1 VLNLKLA
8 FYLSDSNILMKKGTL
23 LTLTIWLIGQSL
35 FAQGTVEDYNRA
47 FSLTDRLKDKV
58 FYSNVTPQWIG
69 KSDRFWYIRY
79 TPQGKTYTLVDAQ
92 KKNRTMLFDHIKLAE
107 TLSKV
112 TGKPVDVEQISLPSL
127 RVSTNLDTLRFTTN
141 GTKWI
146 YLQQKDSLIKD
157 IKQTS
162 AKDEYWGKVDNEREG
177 KPVISPDKKQSA
189 FVRDNNLYIKDLKT
203 GVDKALSTDGTK
215 ADYYSAYPYWSPD
228 SKKLV
233 VARIHGAET
242 RQLYLI
248 ESSPADQLQ
257 PKLQTRDYVKP
268 GDVLPMRTPVI
279 FDVTSGDK
287 KVISTDMCPNQ
298 MDIRGFEWLPDNK
311 SVMFEYNERGHKLY
325 RVLEVSAET
334 GNVKTLI
341 EETSKTF
348 VNYSRYFRQNI
359 NKTNEIIWMSE
370 RDNWNHLYLYDRLT
384 GKVKNQITK
393 GEWYVREVLNVD
405 EKKREITFSANGMV
419 PNEDPYLIRY
429 YRIRFDGSGLTCLTP
444 DEGMHQAWFSDDK
457 KYLVDVY
464 SMVNKAPVAVLR
476 SAADGKIVMPLEK
489 ADITELLK
497 TGWTAPEPF
506 VAKGRDGKTDIWG
519 IIYRPT
525 NFDPN
530 KKYPV
535 IEYIYS
541 GPGSQYVPKTF
552 IANNRNL
559 SAIAEL
565 GFIMV
570 QMDGMGTSFRS
581 KAFEEIIYKNLKDA
595 GLPDRIAWT
604 KAAAAKYPY
613 MDIEHMGIF
622 GASAGGQEAMGA
634 VLFHPEHYKAAY
646 SSCGCHDNRMDKIW
660 WNEQWMSYPID
671 KSYEESS
678 NVVNAHLLTRP
689 LMLVVGEMDD
699 NVDPAST
706 YQVCNA
712 LIKANKDFEL
722 VVLPGVGHTMG
733 GDYGEHKR
741 YDFFVKNLMGVT
753 PPSWSEVGVKK

>member
-1 VLNLKLA
+1 
-8 FYLSDSNILMKKGTL
+8 MKKGTL

-79 TPQGKTYTLVDAQ
+79 TPQGKTYMLVDAQ
-92 KKNRTMLFDHIKLAE
+92 KKTRTALFDHMKLAE

-112 TGKPVDVEQISLPSL
+112 MGKTVDVEQISLPNL
-127 RVSTNLDTLRFTTN
+127 RISTNLDTLRFTTN
-141 GTKWI
+141 STKWI
-146 YLQQKDSLIKD
+146 YLQQKDSLAKD
-157 IKQTS
+157 GKQTFP
-162 AKDEYWGKVDNEREG
+162 KDEYWGKVDNEREG
-177 KPVISPDKKQSA
+177 KPVVSPDKKQSA
-189 FVRDNNLYIKDLKT
+189 FVRDNNLYVKDLKT
-203 GVDKALSTDGTK
+203 GVEKALSTDGTK

-228 SKKLV
+228 SKKLA

-279 FDVTSGDK
+279 FDVTTGDK
-287 KVISTDMCPNQ
+287 KVISTDLCPNQ
-298 MDIRGFEWLPDNK
+298 MDIRSFEWLPDNK
-311 SVMFEYNERGHKLY
+311 SVIFEYNERGHKLY
-325 RVLEVSAET
+325 RVLEIAAET
-334 GNVKTLI
+334 GNVRTVI

-348 VNYSRYFRQNI
+348 VNYSRYFRQTI

-429 YRIRFDGSGLTCLTP
+429 YRIGFDGKGLTCLTP
-444 DEGMHQAWFSDDK
+444 DEGMHQVWFSDNK

-565 GFIMV
+565 GFILV

-595 GLPDRIAWT
+595 GFPDRIAWT

-613 MDIEHMGIF
+613 MDIEHLGIF

-712 LIKANKDFEL
+712 LIKANKEFEL

-741 YDFFVKNLMGVT
+741 YDFFVKNLLGVT